1 MKTIDL
7 RQNMMENL
15 KKRDEALAN
24 YLKKR
29 KVFIQDKKQ
38 ILIDIKEAEEIWNAT
53 LNQLPNR
60 EFK

>member
-1 MKTIDL
+1 
-7 RQNMMENL
+7 MMENL